1 MRIREFFIK
10 RYGPLRDKSYTL
22 SDHFNLFFGRNE
34 DGKTLTIDALVKLLL
49 GRNIRDF
56 ERIDRVD
63 ENPEGYLVV
72 EDDQGQ
78 EVKLPEKGILTKLAA
93 LTPSECRNLFVI
105 RNSDLSISP
114 ENEFYTSVTD
124 RLIGVRTEEIS
135 RIIETLRETGK
146 TTPSGSF
153 RDTKDE
159 KLKTRMENAAH
170 LLRKIETVARE
181 IKVEEYDKLEE
192 EAARCKDERSR
203 LTHEIENLEE
213 ARKREKY
220 EKGREVL
227 TSLKESLA
235 RLEGLQIYSVNTAHL
250 WRDCERDIQRLEE
263 EKRGLEKAIE
273 REETELKRVIE
284 KLNGEERDF
293 RVLQEIKNTLD
304 SEVRQDLSD
313 YERDREQ
320 FELKKERSQFL
331 SLTCI
336 ASAILL
342 GICLGGIILKPTPV
356 FFISA
361 GLFLIVAVLSW
372 ILNYQYIRYKA
383 SWEGAF
389 ERIKLILSR
398 YELRAESIDGILS
411 NIQRSDIAYRR
422 KNEELQNTRRTKENL
437 EGRIGELRYR
447 VIPEVERKIGD
458 ATAQIEEIMMQSNQ
472 KTLGEYTEKLR
483 LREELEKSAGQAQSV
498 LRSHFGEASGNLERN
513 IGDWEREISAL
524 QAYRDSAVGIIYTE
538 DALLEL
544 EKEKQQLDEKLEEM
558 TSRIGSFQRAMGEIQ
573 RKVNEIL
580 RLEEEYL
587 YCKTSVDLEAVR
599 KALERF
605 VHDNETR
612 RDNVLKAMLIF
623 GEIEREEKEKV
634 AELFDK
640 ESPISQYFG
649 GITGG
654 LYEEVVLNQGI
665 GQIEVK
671 RADGTRLGA
680 EKLSGGAYDQLYLSI
695 RLALGEKLLEGKKG
709 FFIMDDPFI
718 KADADR
724 LHRQIEM
731 LKRISEAGW
740 QIVYFSAKDEIEK
753 ALRED
758 VKKGNVNRIGI
769 QGMLS

>member
-114 ENEFYTSVTD
+114 ESEFYTSVTD
-124 RLIGVRTEEIS
+124 RLIGVKTEEIS
-135 RIIETLRETGK
+135 RIIERLRETGK
-146 TTPSGSF
+146 ITPSGSF

-159 KLKTRMENAAH
+159 KLKTKIENAAH

-181 IKVEEYDKLEE
+181 IKEGEYDKLEE
-192 EAARCKDERSR
+192 EAASCKDERGR

-220 EKGREVL
+220 EKGREAL

-235 RLEGLQIYSVNTAHL
+235 RLRDLQIYSVNAAQL

-263 EKRGLEKAIE
+263 EKRGLEKVIE
-273 REETELKRVIE
+273 REETELKRVGE
-284 KLNGEERDF
+284 GLNEEERGF
-293 RVLQEIKNTLD
+293 RVLEEIKSTLD
-304 SEVRQDLSD
+304 KEVRQDLSN

-320 FELKKERSQFL
+320 FELKKERTRFL
-331 SLTCI
+331 SLTWI

-342 GICLGGIILKPTPV
+342 GICLAGIILKPTPV

-361 GLFLIVAVLSW
+361 GLLLVAAVLSW
-372 ILNYQYIRYKA
+372 ILNYQFIRYKA
-383 SWEGAF
+383 SLEGAF
-389 ERIKLILSR
+389 ERIKLILSKC
-398 YELRAESIDGILS
+398 ELGAGSIDGIFS
-411 NIQRSDIAYRR
+411 NIQRFDIEYRR
-422 KNEELQNTRRTKENL
+422 KNEELQNTRRTKENF
-437 EGRIGELRYR
+437 EGKIGELRHR

-458 ATAQIEEIMMQSNQ
+458 ATAQIEDVMMQSNQ
-472 KTLGEYTEKLR
+472 KTLEEYIEKLR
-483 LREELEKSAGQAQSV
+483 LREKLEKSAGEAQSV
-498 LRSHFGEASGNLERN
+498 LESHFGAASRNLERN

-524 QAYRDSAVGIIYTE
+524 EAYRDSAVGIVYTE

-558 TSRIGSFQRAMGEIQ
+558 TSRSGSFQRAMGEIE

-580 RLEEEYL
+580 RLEKEYL

-612 RDNVLKAMLIF
+612 RDNVLRAMLIF
-623 GEIEREEKEKV
+623 EEIEREEKEKV
-634 AELFDK
+634 AELFDT
-640 ESPISQYFG
+640 ESPILEYFSR
-649 GITGG
+649 ITGG
-654 LYEEVVLNQGI
+654 LYEEVALNQGI

-671 RADGTRLGA
+671 RADGTTLGA

-718 KADADR
+718 KADPDR

-740 QIVYFSAKDEIEK
+740 QIVYFSAKEEIEN

-758 VKKGNVNRIGI
+758 VKKGNVNRIEI